1 MALHLTH
8 EDQARVQAAIAGAEA
23 RAGAHIAFVA
33 VPASDR
39 YSLYPLLCGALLA
52 LVSGGIA
59 VFIRPHLGFRQG
71 FAGEAVIFVLVSLLL
86 DWSVLRHLV
95 VPGRIKRAH
104 ARVFAHREF
113 AARIL
118 ASPERRGGVLLF
130 VSLAERYVE
139 LMGDREAHARVGQEA
154 WDRIVVEFVAAAKSG
169 RLADGAISAIDA
181 CASVLAA
188 HSSR

>member
-1 MALHLTH
+1 MALHLTPEEH
-8 EDQARVQAAIAGAEA
+8 ARVQAAIAGAEA

-39 YSLYPLLCGALLA
+39 YSLYPIVWGALIT
-52 LVSGGIA
+52 LVAGGIA
-59 VFIRPHLGFRQG
+59 AFVWPHLGFRQG
-71 FAGEAVIFVLVSLLL
+71 FAGEAAAFTLVSLLL
-86 DWSVLRHLV
+86 DWGVLRHLV
-95 VPGRIKRAH
+95 VPGHVKRAH
-104 ARVFAHREF
+104 ARAFARREF

-154 WDRIVVEFVAAAKSG
+154 WDRILGEFVAAAKSG